1 MCYNNLC
8 LKGGFSLDVFRKIW
22 LFTGK
27 YKSFLFSGVA
37 FVILTII
44 VSMIPGYIN
53 RRIIDDVITAGD
65 IELLPK
71 LLIILLVVTAFRS
84 IFILLERY
92 YIETLS
98 QNTLRDLKQA
108 VYDHLEKMSF
118 NFYNNNRTGEL
129 MSRMTGDMEA
139 LRQIIAEGLIQLTHI
154 IFYFLFTIIILFTLN
169 VQLTLISLA
178 ASPFIA
184 FFAYRLSKTIRPAF
198 SNLREQFSQLNT
210 TVQENISGI
219 RIVKAFDQQEFEID
233 KFDKDNNK
241 YFLKNYNV
249 VKIWARYFPV
259 LEFLGGV
266 STFFLLF
273 FGGRLVIQGDITL
286 GIWIQFNSYL
296 WMLIIPMRLLGN
308 LVNMINVTI
317 ASGERIF
324 KLLEEKPD
332 ITNPEKPVKIDK
344 FKGEVEFKNISLYY
358 DKKKVLQ
365 NINLHIKPA
374 QTIAIMGATGT
385 GKTSLIN
392 LIGRYYDPTNGQIY
406 IDGINLK
413 EMDLKKIRSQVA
425 VVIQENF
432 LFSETIYKN
441 IAYGKPDTP
450 MEEVKEA
457 ARIAGASEFIEEM
470 NEGYQ
475 TVVGERGMGL
485 SGGQK
490 QRVCLARAILQKAP
504 ILILDD
510 ATSAVDMETEH
521 VIQQSLSKIKDKAT
535 IFIVAHRISSVRHA
549 DKIIILKNGQIAESG
564 NHQELIQQKG
574 EYYTIFKE
582 QYRGLLKED
591 YYRRKQVT

>member
-1 MCYNNLC
+1 
-8 LKGGFSLDVFRKIW
+8 LDVFKKIW
-22 LFTGK
+22 GFAER

-53 RRIIDDVITAGD
+53 RRIIDDVITAGNK
-65 IELLPK
+65 ELLPK
-71 LLIILLVVTAFRS
+71 LLTILVVVTAFRA

-198 SNLREQFSQLNT
+198 SILREQFSQLNT

-241 YFLKNYNV
+241 YFHKNYNV
-249 VKIWARYFPV
+249 AKIWARYFPV

-296 WMLIIPMRLLGN
+296 WMLTMPMRLLGN

-332 ITNPEKPVKIDK
+332 ITNPETPVKIDK
-344 FKGEVEFKNISLYY
+344 FKGEVEFKNVSLYY
-358 DKKKVLQ
+358 NKKVLQ
-365 NINLHIKPA
+365 NFNLQVKPA

-392 LIGRYYDPTNGQIY
+392 LIGRYYDPTNGQIN

-413 EMDLKKIRSQVA
+413 KIDLKKIRSQVA
-425 VVIQENF
+425 VVMQENF
-432 LFSETIYKN
+432 LFSESIYEN

-470 NEGYQ
+470 DEGYQ

-490 QRVCLARAILQKAP
+490 QRVSLARAILQKAP

-521 VIQQSLSKIKDKAT
+521 MIQQSLSQIKDKTT
-535 IFIVAHRISSVRHA
+535 IFIIAHRISSVRHA

-574 EYYTIFKE
+574 EYYTIFEE
-582 QYRGLLKED
+582 QYRELLK
-591 YYRRKQVT
+591 RKQVT